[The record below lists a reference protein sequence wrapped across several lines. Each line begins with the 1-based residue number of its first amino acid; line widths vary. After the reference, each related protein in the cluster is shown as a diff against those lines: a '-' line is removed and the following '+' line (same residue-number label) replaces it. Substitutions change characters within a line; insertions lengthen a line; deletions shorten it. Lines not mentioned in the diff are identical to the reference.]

1 MKQLASFIVL
11 NVNGGDRISFT
22 YDNIDN
28 ETGTP
33 VESNIKETFFAVD
46 ANLKSHIE
54 AIRDFIRENKL
65 ED

>member
-46 ANLKSHIE
+46 TDLKSHIE